1 VIQTFLPNRLLKK
14 SATYFSFSNYI
25 KIFGHQTNIGS
36 LSIGEART
44 NKNVGSSEDE
54 REKRPEAELRGLH
67 FCAFCQQIK
76 YI

>member
-36 LSIGEART
+36 LSIGETRT

-54 REKRPEAELRGLH
+54 REKSRLQN
-67 FCAFCQQIK
+67 CAA
-76 YI
+76 YIFAPFANRLKRI